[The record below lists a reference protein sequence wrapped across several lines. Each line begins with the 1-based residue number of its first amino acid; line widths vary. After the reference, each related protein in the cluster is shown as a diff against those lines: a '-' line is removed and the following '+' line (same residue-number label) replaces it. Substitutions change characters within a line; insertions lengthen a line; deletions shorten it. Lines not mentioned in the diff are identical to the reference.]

1 MRKGFNWLGLI
12 VLATCLLVFIAL
24 VIYCILLES
33 PTCYAIVVIYGFV
46 IACFTYPILYFT
58 RKISSKPITEKAM
71 LITKTVK
78 TKKYYDEIGCET
90 QKPLYFL
97 TFQFFD
103 NVTAEF
109 HVKKDDFDSVTENT
123 IGLLTYKKY
132 RKQYYYI
139 DFSINS

>member
-1 MRKGFNWLGLI
+1 
-12 VLATCLLVFIAL
+12 
-24 VIYCILLES
+24 
-33 PTCYAIVVIYGFV
+33 
-46 IACFTYPILYFT
+46 
-58 RKISSKPITEKAM
+58 M

-97 TFQFFD
+97 TFQIFD

-109 HVKKDDFDSVTENT
+109 HVKKDDFDSVTENR